1 MNETEQS
8 IGVFHDDPNTPYFY
22 RQISPDFGFKP
33 LTLYFDTFESFIQDT
48 HVFDIPPDCQ
58 SL

>member
-8 IGVFHDDPNTPYFY
+8 IGVLHDDPSIPYFY

-33 LTLYFDTFESFIQDT
+33 FTIYFDTFESFIRDT
-48 HVFDIPPDCQ
+48 HVFDIPPDC
-58 SL
+58 